1 MLALDAL
8 GYVTKLKGVK
18 TVLDVGP
25 GLGLHKQFLEAID
38 KEVKTVDTNL
48 QYNPDYLGDFVTT
61 EVGGNYDLVWASH
74 VLEHQPNV
82 NSFIKKCNAILKDGG
97 YLAVTVP
104 PAKMQIVGGHL
115 TLWNAGLLLYNLILG
130 GFNCDRAAVKTYG
143 YNISVVVQKKP
154 FTLPELRYDNG
165 DIETLSG
172 FFPFPAQQDFNG
184 CIDELNWKI

>member
-1 MLALDAL
+1 MLAIDAL
-8 GYVTKLKGVK
+8 GYVTKLKGVR

-38 KEVKTVDTNL
+38 KEVKTVDTNTE
-48 QYNPDYLGDFVTT
+48 YSPDYLGDFVTT

-82 NSFIKKCNAILKDGG
+82 NAFIKKCNAVLKDGG

-154 FTLPELRYDNG
+154 FRLPELRYDNG
-165 DIETLSG
+165 DIETLSK
-172 FFPFPAQQDFNG
+172 FFPFPAEQNFDG
-184 CIDELNWKI
+184 HIPEINWKI